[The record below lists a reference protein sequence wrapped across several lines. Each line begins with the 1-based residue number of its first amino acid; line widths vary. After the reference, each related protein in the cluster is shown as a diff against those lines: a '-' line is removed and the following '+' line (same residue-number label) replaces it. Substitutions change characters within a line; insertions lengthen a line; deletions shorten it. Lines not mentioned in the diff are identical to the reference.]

1 MLPFYVLL
9 LGKSQRLISLAIQ
22 HGSIQIMNPGVLA
35 YRRL

>member
-9 LGKSQRLISLAIQ
+9 LGKSRRLISLVIQ
-22 HGSIQIMNPGVLA
+22 DRPIQTGEPGVLA